1 MLDIGA
7 ILLFI
12 SMLETNNAN
21 TGKTQQEIG
30 KLFGFSQQRIAQI
43 FSNTNICNTKDDKRR
58 EITPDETRFIKFYK
72 TGLNDTN
79 FTKFCKTAIDLDQV
93 KPPVRLS
100 NRLMKAPPAM
110 NSMKRE

>member
-1 MLDIGA
+1 M
-7 ILLFI
+7 
-12 SMLETNNAN
+12 
-21 TGKTQQEIG
+21 QQEIG
-30 KLFGFSQQRIAQI
+30 KLFGVTKERINQI
-43 FSNTNICNTKDDKRR
+43 FSKLNDLTTKDDKRR